1 MPKIHERL
9 RRLRYCFGFFFLLEL
24 LLFVLMIAAG
34 KSRPY
39 SGEYFLFYW
48 LIGPFGASLENRYSL
63 LSDFAILFLVVEFL
77 VNPLLYGSLIYP
89 LVSLKDHFNRN
100 NAAPSIRT

>member
-24 LLFVLMIAAG
+24 LLLVLMIPAG

-39 SGEYFLFYW
+39 SGEHFLFYW
-48 LIGPFGASLENRYSL
+48 LGPFGASLENRYSL
-63 LSDFAILFLVVEFL
+63 ASDLAILFLVVAFL
-77 VNPLLYGSLIYP
+77 VDPLLYGSLIYP

-100 NAAPSIRT
+100 NAAPSIRP